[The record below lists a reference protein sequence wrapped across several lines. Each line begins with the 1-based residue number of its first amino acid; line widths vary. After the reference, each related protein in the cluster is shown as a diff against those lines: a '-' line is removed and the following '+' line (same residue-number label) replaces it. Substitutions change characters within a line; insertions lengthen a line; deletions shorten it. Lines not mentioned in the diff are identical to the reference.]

1 MTLLAVLE
9 AVKTGMLSIFS
20 APPKPWKIDEWSK
33 WIAASLELGLPPVDS
48 TDSDEAILDAAKKA
62 LEAAANPVPSPTPPA
77 CGCTFP
83 SKMDPDVP
91 MKHYRLSG
99 TALDE
104 AVDRKVFEDL
114 RQMMLIPVL
123 HTEYRH
129 FVVIR
134 DPHCPRLAQ
143 RKANYPLE
151 VRDPDSVRSERGRRV
166 FSYLITDCSLSI
178 FGAP

>member
-1 MTLLAVLE
+1 MVMALLTVLE
-9 AVKTGMLSIFS
+9 AVKTGMLSILS
-20 APPKPWKIDEWSK
+20 APPNPWKIDEWSK
-33 WIAASLELGLPPVDS
+33 WIAANLELGLPPVDFI
-48 TDSDEAILDAAKKA
+48 DPDGAILDAAEKA

-83 SKMDPDVP
+83 TKMDPDVT
-91 MKHYRLSG
+91 MKHRRLSER
-99 TALDE
+99 ALDE

-134 DPHCPRLAQ
+134 GQHCPRLAE
-143 RKANYPLE
+143 RKANYALA
-151 VRDPDSVRSERGRRV
+151 VRDHDSVRTVHGTRV
-166 FSYLITDCSLSI
+166 FLT
-178 FGAP
+178 